1 MPAPRARIGVVIPAR
16 NEAARIGACLAS
28 LAPFFAAGD
37 RIVVVDDGSD
47 DGTADRARAE
57 GAEALSAD
65 RTGRGFAVAF
75 GAARVAE
82 GSDAVL
88 VAHADMI
95 FPERARAAIVRV
107 LAERPEAPG
116 GFLGHRIAAQAWR
129 YRVLEAGNRFRAAAW
144 GLAYGDQGVFVRT
157 RVLAVLGG
165 FPAQARLE
173 DLELAL
179 RLRALG
185 PLADGGCAVTIPA
198 RHWEAGLVRTT
209 LRNWSVVLRYVLAR
223 RG

>member
-1 MPAPRARIGVVIPAR
+1 MPASRARIGVVIPAR
-16 NEAARIGACLAS
+16 DEETRIEACLAS

-37 RIVVVDDGSD
+37 RVVVVDDHSTD
-47 DGTADRARAE
+47 DTVERARAA
-57 GAEALSAD
+57 GAEVLSAD
-65 RTGRGFAVAF
+65 RAGRGFAIAF
-75 GAARVAE
+75 GVARVAR
-82 GSDAVL
+82 GNDAVL
-88 VAHADMI
+88 VGHADMI

-116 GFLGHRIAAQAWR
+116 GFLGHRIAALAWR
-129 YRVLEAGNRFRAAAW
+129 YRVLEVGNRLRAAAW

-157 RVLAVLGG
+157 SVLAALGG

-179 RLRALG
+179 RLRSVG
-185 PLADGGCAVTIPA
+185 PLADAGCAVAIPA
-198 RHWEAGLVRTT
+198 RHWEAGLVQTT
-209 LRNWSVVLRYVLAR
+209 LRNWSLVLRYVLAG